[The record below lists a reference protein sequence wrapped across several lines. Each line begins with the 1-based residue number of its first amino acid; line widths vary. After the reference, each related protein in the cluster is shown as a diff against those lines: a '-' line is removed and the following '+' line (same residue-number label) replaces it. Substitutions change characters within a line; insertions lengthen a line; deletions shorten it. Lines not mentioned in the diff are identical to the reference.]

1 MSVSLPPGGPEKE
14 RASKFFLVSLP
25 RHSKQ
30 TQLLNGLRLPF
41 EKRVKQI
48 GSERSID
55 RRRELAVALAPL
67 LVGIKSE
74 TAESPV

>member
-1 MSVSLPPGGPEKE
+1 
-14 RASKFFLVSLP
+14 
-25 RHSKQ
+25 
-30 TQLLNGLRLPF
+30 LLNGLRLPF

-55 RRRELAVALAPL
+55 RRRDLAVALAPL